1 MNWQEW
7 ADNELADV
15 QFIDNT
21 IRESIQAEKEVLAIT
36 GRLCARI
43 AELEAA
49 LGEIYEESAHIPA
62 YLTGKETVAVQGAK
76 QRIRDICNRVLN
88 AA

>member
-49 LGEIYEESAHIPA
+49 LV
-62 YLTGKETVAVQGAK
+62 K
-76 QRIRDICNRVLN
+76 IRDYQGDRYGELSEKIAEMKDIAYNALKAN